1 MDLDIHQGASF
12 SFIAHSVGAYAA
24 YEAIKQHRFPS
35 NRLKNIFSLAAPLN
49 ESPLRLQI
57 VGMDSF
63 IDDLFKLDY
72 GKLTHVAHFNING
85 GPRDLSV
92 PTKTASFQRA

>member
-1 MDLDIHQGASF
+1 MSQDAHRGASF
-12 SFIAHSVGAYAA
+12 SVIAHSVGAYAA
-24 YEAIKQHRFPS
+24 YGAIKDHRFPS
-35 NRLKNIFSLAAPLN
+35 DSLKNFFSLAAPLY

-63 IDDLFKLDY
+63 LDDLLKLDY

-92 PTKTASFQRA
+92 PTKTASF

>member
-1 MDLDIHQGASF
+1 M
-12 SFIAHSVGAYAA
+12 IAHSVGAYAV
-24 YEAIKQHRFPS
+24 YGAIKDHRFPS
-35 NRLKNIFSLAAPLN
+35 ESLKNFFSLAAPLY

-63 IDDLFKLDY
+63 LDDLLKLDY
-72 GKLTHVAHFNING
+72 GKLTHVAHFNIDG

-92 PTKTASFQRA
+92 PTKTASF